1 MANIYLIKSTSYR
14 VINNEIKKIC
24 KDNNNVTF
32 FSLNEISIYDVIEDA
47 SYFGLFD
54 EPRIIVIKDTKYFGG
69 KFNYEEES
77 SALENLFNNMTDDL
91 TLIFI
96 CDNINSK
103 KKLTATAIKKGA
115 EIIDKSK
122 LENEELENV
131 IKDYLKN
138 NEITVEKD
146 VINTLKNNCLN
157 NIDLIIQEL
166 DKLSLLGNHITLKTV
181 NDSGSIYLEYKNN
194 KDEDSADTSS
204 FDFSNAVVQKKFE
217 EALRQFEKLL
227 EKGIEVQQLIGL
239 LASSYTTMYMVK
251 RATQDKLSDEEI
263 AKLFNFSNPK
273 RVWAVRNNG
282 KIYTIDQIKEII
294 IQISLLDKKI
304 KTGYN
309 PVYGMKEFLLNL

>member
-14 VINNEIKKIC
+14 IINDEINKIC
-24 KDNNNVTF
+24 KDNNNVTY
-32 FSLNEISIYDVIEDA
+32 FSLNEVSIYDVIDDA

-54 EPRIIVIKDTKYFGG
+54 EPRIIVVKDTKYFGG
-69 KFNYEEES
+69 KFNYEDES
-77 SALENLFNNMTDDL
+77 DALEKLFDNMKEDL

-103 KKLTATAIKKGA
+103 KKLTASSIKKGA
-115 EIIDKSK
+115 IVIDKSK
-122 LENEELENV
+122 LEDEELDNV
-131 IKDYLKN
+131 IKEYLKN

-146 VINTLKNNCLN
+146 VINTLKSNCLN

-166 DKLSLLGNHITLKTV
+166 DKLSLLSNHITLKTV
-181 NDSGSIYLEYKNN
+181 NESGSIYIEYKNN
-194 KDEDSADTSS
+194 KDEESNDKSS
-204 FDFSNAVVQKKFE
+204 FDFSNAVVQKKFD

-227 EKGIEVQQLIGL
+227 QKGVEVQQIIGL

-251 RATQDKLSDEEI
+251 RATQDKLTDEEI

-282 KIYTIDQIKEII
+282 KIYTIEQIKEII
-294 IQISLLDKKI
+294 ILISELDKKI